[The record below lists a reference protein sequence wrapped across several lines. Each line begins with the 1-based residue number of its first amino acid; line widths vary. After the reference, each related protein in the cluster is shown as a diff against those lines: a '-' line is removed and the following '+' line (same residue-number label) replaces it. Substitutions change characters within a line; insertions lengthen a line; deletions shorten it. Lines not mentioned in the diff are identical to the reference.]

1 MYSVLSDIYKSIILG
16 LYFSHN
22 EIQSYSFPFFSKFD
36 YRVAACSIFTYYL
49 VNSMYTAYKEWI

>member
-22 EIQSYSFPFFSKFD
+22 EIQSYSFPFFD

-49 VNSMYTAYKEWI
+49 VNSIYTAYKEWI